1 MYFSGADTAQN
12 FLVAVFKIGAII
24 GRVWG
29 AAPTAAPAQRAA
41 GEQFSKDSLGF
52 PAYSKH

>member
-1 MYFSGADTAQN
+1 MYFLGADTAQN